1 MKKPNGGVL
10 ALVLFGAIAVMVYFV
25 LSRYSS
31 GSIPL
36 LSNSQEPITTTSEES
51 SFIRSTDVEGNHTV
65 EITAEV
71 VAIEQR
77 EVTPENW
84 QETFLVLKVPE
95 NDATFEVGLGPEKQ
109 MIFFRNERL
118 ALTTQ
123 EENVKTADTYPSTE
137 VAKMLSVGDTVT
149 VQFLLIPEL
158 SEFVD
163 GWEAFFMDKS
173 DQLSISFRFIL
184 NVALKQ

>member
-1 MKKPNGGVL
+1 MKKRNGGVL

-31 GSIPL
+31 GSISQ
-36 LSNSQEPITTTSEES
+36 LSNTPEPNTTTSEES
-51 SFIRSTDVEGNHTV
+51 SFIRSVDVDGNHTV
-65 EITAEV
+65 EITAELV
-71 VAIEQR
+71 GIEQR
-77 EVTPENW
+77 EVAPANL
-84 QETFLVLKVPE
+84 QETFLILKAPE
-95 NDATFEVGLGPEKQ
+95 NDATFEVGLGPEQQ

-137 VAKMLSVGDTVT
+137 VAKMLSVGDTVS
-149 VQFLLIPEL
+149 VQFLLIPDL

-163 GWEAFFMDKS
+163 GWEAFFMDEVS
-173 DQLSISFRFIL
+173 ELSISFRFIL